1 MPMTLSVVPVRFEY
15 ACGHTALTSLPR
27 VRAESPAQRIVRIS
41 QEKAAAGQRACD
53 FCPPISSSSMG
64 SSDLDGVGRLTVALA
79 PPAIAPSMID
89 GIDNPPLEHAVAGE
103 QVPEQEQEEAMTT
116 TTEPVSEPATARDER
131 PATPETTP
139 APTLPKGVF
148 PLRKLTDE
156 QEHEVIR
163 LYADTT
169 TPLVEIGRRFGIGQT
184 SVARIAQ
191 RRGALLRSPT
201 ISRAMASD
209 RPGPAAADTGP
220 ALERETTPVQ
230 PEPVVSEPV
239 EPEPAAQPTG
249 APTVARGPRS
259 VTSRQR
265 RPAPVARR
273 PRAHAPVKAAL
284 ISSAPVSTATR
295 RRRSGAG
302 VAGASVFRQFVVT
315 FTAEQVL
322 EASSALDAL
331 QQVQARGAT
340 EVTAIIR
347 IA

>member
-1 MPMTLSVVPVRFEY
+1 MTMTLSVVPVRFEY

-27 VRAESPAQRIVRIS
+27 VKAESPAQRIVRIS

-53 FCPPISSSSMG
+53 FCPSISPSSMG
-64 SSDLDGVGRLTVALA
+64 ASDLDGVGRLTVTLA

-89 GIDNPPLEHAVAGE
+89 GIDNPPFDHAVASE
-103 QVPEQEQEEAMTT
+103 QVPEQEQEEAMMTT

-139 APTLPKGVF
+139 APTRPKGVL

-156 QEHEVIR
+156 QEHEVTR

-191 RRGALLRSPT
+191 RRGAPLRSPT

-230 PEPVVSEPV
+230 PEPVVPEPV

-265 RPAPVARR
+265 PAPVARR

-284 ISSAPVSTATR
+284 ISSAPATTATR

-302 VAGASVFRQFVVT
+302 VAGASLLRRFVVT
-315 FTAEQVL
+315 FSAEQVL
-322 EASSALDAL
+322 EAASALDAL
-331 QQVQARGAT
+331 QQVRARGAT
-340 EVTAIIR
+340 EVTAIVR
-347 IA
+347 TD